1 MIKNIEDVTPIDMMN
16 YMFAETSAIIPEME
30 ELGKITDPDHLRSI
44 IRQIHDKQRKILFS
58 VQKTRLE
65 EIKTLI

>member
-1 MIKNIEDVTPIDMMN
+1 MIKNVEDVSPTDMLN
-16 YMFAETSAIIPEME
+16 YMFAETSALIPEPE

-44 IRQIHDKQRKILFS
+44 IRQIKDRQKKILFS
-58 VQKTRLE
+58 VYKNRME

>member
-1 MIKNIEDVTPIDMMN
+1 MIKNIEDVSPIDMMN
-16 YMFAETSAIIPEME
+16 YMFAETSALIPEPE

-44 IRQIHDKQRKILFS
+44 IRQIKDKQRKILGS
-58 VQKTRLE
+58 VQKTRME